1 MAIEPRWFFLQ
12 VSDALVEALESGD
25 LGMMDSHVK
34 AQEQVALGV
43 KKRFGTSES
52 TS

>member
-1 MAIEPRWFFLQ
+1 MEPRWFFLQ
-12 VSDALVEALESGD
+12 FAEALVEALESGD

-34 AQEQVALGV
+34 AQKQVALGA